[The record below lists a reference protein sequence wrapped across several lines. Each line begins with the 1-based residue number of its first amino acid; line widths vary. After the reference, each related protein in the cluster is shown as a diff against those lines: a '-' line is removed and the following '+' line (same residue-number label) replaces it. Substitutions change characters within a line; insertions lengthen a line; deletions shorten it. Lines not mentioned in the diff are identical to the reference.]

1 MRVLRIVLGG
11 LLALGLLGW
20 VGLRVPARAYPQLA
34 EGAAGPATMQ
44 LPDGLPAPVDRFYR
58 ELYGGEL
65 PVVDTAVISG
75 RGTMR
80 IAGITTPVRWRFTHA
95 AGRDYRHDI
104 QTTVFRLPLLTVV
117 ETYLDGHSRLE
128 LPFGVSEGERVD
140 QGANL
145 GLWAESIWLPSVW
158 VSDPRVRFEPVD
170 AHTAVLVVPFGE
182 DEETFVARFDP
193 ETGLLTVLES
203 MRYKGEDAEAKTL
216 WINEV
221 IEWGELD
228 GRTLPVTTA
237 LTWADEGSPWAQ
249 LTTEQV
255 VYDVTLDEQLRPAGR
270 EDER

>member
-1 MRVLRIVLGG
+1 MRILRIVLGG
-11 LLALGLLGW
+11 LLAVVLLGW
-20 VGLRVPARAYPQLA
+20 VGLRVPARAYPPLPP
-34 EGAAGPATMQ
+34 GPSGPATVA
-44 LPDGLPAPVDRFYR
+44 LPEGLPAPVERFYR
-58 ELYGGEL
+58 ELYGDQL

-80 IAGITTPVRWRFTHA
+80 IAGLTMPVRFSFSHA

-104 QTTVFRLPLLTVV
+104 QTTLFRLPVFTVV

-128 LPFGVSEGERVD
+128 LPVGVSEGEKVE

-158 VSDPRVRFEPVD
+158 VSDPRVRWEPVD
-170 AHTAVLVVPFGE
+170 AHTAVLVVPFGAE
-182 DEETFVARFDP
+182 EETFVARFDP
-193 ETGLLTVLES
+193 DTGLLRVLES

-221 IEWGELD
+221 VEWGELD
-228 GRTLPVTTA
+228 GRMLPVATA

-255 VYDVTLDEQLRPAGR
+255 VYDVALDDQLRPIGR
-270 EDER
+270 